1 MPENSEKP
9 KKSEKSDWLAFHS
22 ALWPYSPFLE
32 LKVAPEWLNQSI
44 NPNWN
49 FGTVIYNDKNSA
61 NPKAEGAILTE
72 YSYGRQL
79 GRLQDVI
86 ELLLELQK
94 DRISGNNKAVQQFNA
109 MLKDIR
115 REKTKAKNDRI
126 KELQDELEKLQK
138 SDDPE

>member
-1 MPENSEKP
+1 MPEKSEKP
-9 KKSEKSDWLAFHS
+9 QKSDWIAFHS
-22 ALWPYSPFLE
+22 AMWPYSPLLE

-49 FGTVIYNDKNSA
+49 FGTVIYNQDNSA
-61 NPKAEGAILTE
+61 NPKAEQAILAQ

-79 GRLQDVI
+79 GRIQDVI

-94 DRISGNNKAVQQFNA
+94 ASISDENKAVQQFSA
-109 MLKDIR
+109 MLKDIH
-115 REKTKAKNDRI
+115 REKTKARNDRI

-138 SDDPE
+138 GDDPE